1 MMFRGSLVLG
11 AIRGIPVRIHFTWL
25 IIFGLLSWSLASGY
39 FPQRYPDLPIS
50 AYWIK
55 AIIAALFLFGSVLV
69 HELMHALMAQNL
81 RVPIAGIT
89 LFALGGVSEM
99 KQEPPSP
106 SAEFLIAIV
115 GPVASFV
122 LAGFFWLVWRVLERE
137 GPDPSFAAV
146 ALYLV
151 GLNAVVAAFNL
162 LPAFPL
168 DGGRV
173 LRAIIWGITKN
184 LQKATYLATRI
195 GRGFA
200 YILII
205 FGAVSL
211 FAGEGFQ
218 GIWMALIGF
227 FLLQGA
233 EASYTQ
239 VILKEALAGIAVRDI
254 MVKEVVTVAPSLRV
268 RALIEGYF
276 LTHGYGGFPV
286 VENGQVV
293 GLVSLADVKQVA
305 PADYD
310 RVSVREVMVPLT
322 ERVTIA
328 PEEDVSVAFQRMAEE
343 GLGRLVVMERG
354 RMIGLVTKTGLSRFL
369 QMKLELQ
376 L

>member
-1 MMFRGSLVLG
+1 MLRGSLVLG
-11 AIRGIPVRIHFTWL
+11 AIRGIPIRIHFTWL

-39 FPQRYPDLPIS
+39 FPQRYPDLPIT

-69 HELMHALMAQNL
+69 HELMHALMAQKL

-115 GPVASFV
+115 GPLASLV
-122 LAGFFWLVWRVLERE
+122 LAGFFWLVWRALERE
-137 GPDPSFAAV
+137 SPDPSFAAI

-151 GLNAVVAAFNL
+151 GLNTVVAVFNL

-168 DGGRV
+168 DGGRI
-173 LRAIIWGITKN
+173 LRSIIWGITKN
-184 LQKATYLATRI
+184 LKKATYLATRI
-195 GRGFA
+195 GRAFA
-200 YILII
+200 YLLIT

-211 FAGEGFQ
+211 FVGAGFQ

-233 EASYTQ
+233 QASYTQ
-239 VILKEALAGIAVRDI
+239 VVLKEALAGIAVRDI
-254 MVKEVVTVAPSLRV
+254 MVQKVMTVAPNLSV
-268 RALIEGYF
+268 RELIQDYF
-276 LTHGYGGFPV
+276 LTYGYGGFPV
-286 VENGQVV
+286 VENGQVL
-293 GLVSLADVKQVA
+293 GLVSLGDVKKVS
-305 PADYD
+305 PTDYD
-310 RVSVREVMVPLT
+310 RLTVREVMTPLS
-322 ERVTIA
+322 ERLTIA
-328 PEEDVSVAFQRMAEE
+328 PEDDVSVAFQRMAEE
-343 GLGRLVVMERG
+343 ELGRLVVMERG
-354 RMIGLVTKTGLSRFL
+354 RMFGLVTKTGLSRFL
-369 QMKLELQ
+369 QMKLELH

>member
-1 MMFRGSLVLG
+1 MFRGSLVLG
-11 AIRGIPVRIHFTWL
+11 AIRGIPIRIHFTWL
-25 IIFGLLSWSLASGY
+25 VIFGLLSWSLASGY
-39 FPQRYPDLPIS
+39 FPQHYPDLPIA

-55 AIIAALFLFGSVLV
+55 AIIAALFLFGSILV

-106 SAEFLIAIV
+106 GAEFKIAIV
-115 GPVASFV
+115 GPLASFA
-122 LAGFFWLVWRVLERE
+122 LAGFFWLIWRALERQ
-137 GPDPSFAAV
+137 GPDPSFAAI
-146 ALYLV
+146 ALYLT
-151 GLNAVVAAFNL
+151 GLNLVVAVFNL

-173 LRAIIWGITKN
+173 LRSIIWGITKN
-184 LQKATYLATRI
+184 VKKATYLATRI

-211 FAGEGFQ
+211 FAGAGFQ

-233 EASYTQ
+233 QASYTQ
-239 VILKEALAGIAVRDI
+239 VVLKEVLEGIAVRDI
-254 MVKEVVTVAPSLRV
+254 MVKDVVTVAPSLSV
-268 RALIEGYF
+268 RDLIERYF

-286 VENGQVV
+286 LENGQVM
-293 GLVSLADVKQVA
+293 GMISLGDVKKVA
-305 PADYD
+305 PEEYD
-310 RVSVREVMVPLT
+310 RLTVREVMIPLT
-322 ERVTIA
+322 ERLTIG
-328 PEEDVSVAFQRMAEE
+328 PDEDASVALQRMAEE
-343 GLGRLVVMERG
+343 ELGRLIVMQRG
-354 RMIGLVTKTGLSRFL
+354 RMLGLVTKTGLSRFL

>member
-1 MMFRGSLVLG
+1 MRRGSLVLG
-11 AIRGIPVRIHFTWL
+11 AIRGIPIRIHFTWL

-39 FPQRYPDLPIS
+39 FPQHYPDLPIA

-69 HELMHALMAQNL
+69 HELMHALMAQSL

-106 SAEFLIAIV
+106 SAEFLIAVV
-115 GPVASFV
+115 GPLASFV
-122 LAGFFWLVWRVLERE
+122 LAGFFWLVWQALERE
-137 GPDPSFAAV
+137 GPDPSFAAI

-151 GLNAVVAAFNL
+151 GLNTVVAVFNL

-168 DGGRV
+168 DGGRI

-184 LQKATYLATRI
+184 LKKATYLATRV
-195 GRGFA
+195 GRAFA
-200 YILII
+200 YLLIT

-211 FAGEGFQ
+211 FAGAGFQ

-233 EASYTQ
+233 QASYTQ
-239 VILKEALAGIAVRDI
+239 VLLKEALAGIAVRDI
-254 MVKEVVTVAPSLRV
+254 MVQEVVTVAPNLSV
-268 RALIEGYF
+268 RELIQDYF

-286 VENGQVV
+286 VQNGQVL
-293 GLVSLADVKQVA
+293 GLVALGDVKKVA
-305 PADYD
+305 PTDYD
-310 RVSVREVMVPLT
+310 HLTVREVMIPLS
-322 ERVTIA
+322 ERLTIA
-328 PEEDVSVAFQRMAEE
+328 PEDDVSIAFQRMAEDE
-343 GLGRLVVMERG
+343 LGRLVVMERG
-354 RMIGLVTKTGLSRFL
+354 RMLGLVTKTGLSRFL
-369 QMKLELQ
+369 QMKLELH

>member
-1 MMFRGSLVLG
+1 MFRGSLVVG
-11 AIRGIPVRIHFTWL
+11 AIRGIPIRIHFTWL

-39 FPQRYPDLPIS
+39 FPQRYPDLPI
-50 AYWIK
+50 AGYWIK

-69 HELMHALMAQNL
+69 HELMHALMAQSL

-99 KQEPPSP
+99 KQEPPTP
-106 SAEFLIAIV
+106 SAEFMIAIV
-115 GPVASFV
+115 GPLASFT
-122 LAGFFWLVWRVLERE
+122 LAGFFWLVWKALERE
-137 GPDPSFAAV
+137 GPDPSFAAI

-151 GLNAVVAAFNL
+151 GLNTVVAVFNL

-173 LRAIIWGITKN
+173 LRSIIWGIGKD
-184 LQKATYLATRI
+184 LRKATYLATRI

-211 FAGEGFQ
+211 FAGAGFQ

-233 EASYTQ
+233 QASYAQ
-239 VILKEALAGIAVRDI
+239 VVLKEALAGIPVRDI
-254 MVKEVVTVAPSLRV
+254 MVRDVVTVATGLSV
-268 RALIEGYF
+268 KDLIERYF
-276 LTHGYGGFPV
+276 LTYGYGGFPV
-286 VENGQVV
+286 VENGQVL
-293 GLVSLADVKQVA
+293 GLVALGDVKKVS
-305 PADYD
+305 PEDYE
-310 RVSVREVMVPLT
+310 RISVREIMAPLS
-322 ERVTIA
+322 ERLTIA
-328 PEEDVSVAFQRMAEE
+328 PQEDVSVAFQRMAEE
-343 GLGRLVVMERG
+343 ELGRLIVMERG

-369 QMKLELQ
+369 QMKLELN

>member
-1 MMFRGSLVLG
+1 MLRGSLVLG
-11 AIRGIPVRIHFTWL
+11 AIRGIPIRIHFTWL

-39 FPQRYPDLPIS
+39 FPQRYPDLPIT

-106 SAEFLIAIV
+106 SAEFLIALV
-115 GPVASFV
+115 GPLASLV
-122 LAGFFWLVWRVLERE
+122 LAGFFWLVWRALERE
-137 GPDPSFAAV
+137 GPDPSFAAI

-151 GLNAVVAAFNL
+151 GLNTVVAVFNL

-168 DGGRV
+168 DGGRM
-173 LRAIIWGITKN
+173 LRSIIWGITKN

-195 GRGFA
+195 GRAFA
-200 YILII
+200 YLLIT

-211 FAGEGFQ
+211 FAGAGFQ

-233 EASYTQ
+233 QASYTQ
-239 VILKEALAGIAVRDI
+239 VVLKEALAGIAVRDI
-254 MVKEVVTVAPSLRV
+254 MVQKAMTVAPNLSV
-268 RALIEGYF
+268 RELIQDYF
-276 LTHGYGGFPV
+276 LTYGYGGFPV
-286 VENGQVV
+286 VENGQVL
-293 GLVSLADVKQVA
+293 GLVSLGDVKKVS
-305 PADYD
+305 PTDYD
-310 RVSVREVMVPLT
+310 RLTVREVMTPLS
-322 ERVTIA
+322 ERLTIA
-328 PEEDVSVAFQRMAEE
+328 PEEDVSIAFQRMAEE
-343 GLGRLVVMERG
+343 ELGRLVVIERG
-354 RMIGLVTKTGLSRFL
+354 RMLGLVTKTGLSRFL
-369 QMKLELQ
+369 QMKLELH

>member
-1 MMFRGSLVLG
+1 LFRGSLVLG
-11 AIRGIPVRIHFTWL
+11 TIRGIPIRIHFTWL

-39 FPQRYPDLPIS
+39 FPQHYPDLPIT

-55 AIIAALFLFGSVLV
+55 AVIAALFLFGSVLV
-69 HELMHALMAQNL
+69 HELMHALMAQSL

-106 SAEFLIAIV
+106 SAEFKIAIV
-115 GPVASFV
+115 GPLASVA
-122 LAGFFWLVWRVLERE
+122 LAGLFWLSWRALERE
-137 GPDPSFAAV
+137 GPDPSFAAI

-151 GLNAVVAAFNL
+151 GLNTVVAVFNM

-184 LQKATYLATRI
+184 LKKATYLATRV
-195 GRGFA
+195 GRIFA
-200 YILII
+200 YILISL
-205 FGAVSL
+205 GAVSL
-211 FAGEGFQ
+211 FAGAGFQ

-233 EASYTQ
+233 QASYTQ
-239 VILKEALAGIAVRDI
+239 VMLKEALAGIAVRDI
-254 MVKEVVTVAPSLRV
+254 MVKDVVSVPPNLSV

-286 VENGQVV
+286 VDNGQVSGV
-293 GLVSLADVKQVA
+293 VSLADVKRV
-305 PADYD
+305 PPEDYD
-310 RVSVREVMVPLT
+310 RLTVREVMIPLT
-322 ERVTIA
+322 ERLTIA
-328 PEEDVSVAFQRMAEE
+328 PEEDVSLALQRMAEE
-343 GLGRLVVMERG
+343 AVGRLVVLERG
-354 RMIGLVTKTGLSRFL
+354 RMLGLVTKTGLSRFL